1 VDLPA
6 AIEKYWAQGVL
17 AVGAVFTGVKWWADR
32 RDKARQAVAASIA
45 ARAAA
50 KIDLTRLAAEVSAE
64 AIQTLRDELHRLT
77 LEIED
82 LRAQFAAAQRDHI
95 RMIADKDAEIALL
108 RGRNRQLEA
117 TIAAHRRHMIAAG
130 LELPAEPAFFELRD
144 GELTP
149 MGETQ

>member
-1 VDLPA
+1 VDLPTA
-6 AIEKYWAQGVL
+6 FEKYWAHVTL
-17 AVGAVFTGVKWWADR
+17 AAGGLWTAVKWWADR
-32 RDKARQAVAASIA
+32 RDKNRQAEAASIA

-77 LEIED
+77 LEIDD

-117 TIAAHRRHMIAAG
+117 SIAAHRRKMQAAG
-130 LELPAEPAFFELRD
+130 LELPAEPAFFEISH